1 MNTTVGRAARPGF
14 ALVAVKL
21 LHTAI
26 WMFFVACIVSL
37 PVAGAYRR
45 FDLAMILA
53 GFVLFE
59 CAVLAVNRGKCP
71 LTAIAGRWTTDRSP
85 AFDIYLPEWLARWNK
100 VVFGTL
106 FVVNCLIVLGEW
118 MAAPGRLP
126 IK

>member
-1 MNTTVGRAARPGF
+1 MNTTVGRAAQPGF

-26 WMFFVACIVSL
+26 WAFFVACIAAL

-45 FDLAMILA
+45 FGLALILA

-59 CAVLAVNRGKCP
+59 CSVLAVNRGKCP
-71 LTAIAGRWTTDRSP
+71 LTAIAGRLTSDRSP
-85 AFDIYLPEWLARWNK
+85 AFDIYLPEWLAKWNK

-106 FVVNCLIVLGEW
+106 FILNCLIALGEW
-118 MAAPGRLP
+118 MAASGRLP